1 MVRCATLR
9 DRSRWETRI
18 GQGMRRLL
26 IVITVIASL
35 TLAACGGG
43 STSSS
48 TTASP
53 IATVAD
59 GPPSHSPTS
68 DQPPAHPKTGKAQVR
83 KNADLCFKPGA
94 LTVDAGESFSG
105 IEPGQSFPGRSR
117 IIQMAIHS
125 AVLPTV
131 RAELQAA
138 ERHADSM
145 TNQQVRQVES
155 AAKQGM
161 RQVSRNPNLLVSG
174 HISGF
179 ARAQSLIERYH
190 LSRC

>member
-1 MVRCATLR
+1 M
-9 DRSRWETRI
+9 
-18 GQGMRRLL
+18 GRLL
-26 IVITVIASL
+26 IVIAVIASP

-43 STSSS
+43 TTSST

-53 IATVAD
+53 SATVAD
-59 GPPSHSPTS
+59 SPLSHSTTS
-68 DQPPAHPKTGKAQVR
+68 GHRPAHPPTGKGPIR
-83 KNADLCFKPGA
+83 KNVDLCFKPGA

-138 ERHADSM
+138 KRHAGSM
-145 TNQQVRQVES
+145 TNPQVSQVES

-174 HISGF
+174 HIPGF